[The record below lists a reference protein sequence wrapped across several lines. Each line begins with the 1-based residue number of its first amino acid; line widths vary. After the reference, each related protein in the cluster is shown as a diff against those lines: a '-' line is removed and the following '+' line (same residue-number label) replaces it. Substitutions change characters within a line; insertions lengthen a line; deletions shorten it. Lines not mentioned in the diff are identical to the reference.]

1 MSLWR
6 AGRRNGETAAGAYV
20 CVRATKPRC
29 VDGDGWSDGQRD
41 RSTIVDRAASACDE
55 GVKTTKG
62 KGHEGN
68 GHGHLTLFILGTA
81 IKIVQEKRHCYKIQ
95 QSACFLLEPRP
106 GAIVLF
112 LFFYFVQE
120 LLWFDHA

>member
-41 RSTIVDRAASACDE
+41 EV
-55 GVKTTKG
+55 VKTTKG

-68 GHGHLTLFILGTA
+68 GHLTRALHT
-81 IKIVQEKRHCYKIQ
+81 
-95 QSACFLLEPRP
+95 
-106 GAIVLF
+106 
-112 LFFYFVQE
+112 
-120 LLWFDHA
+120 